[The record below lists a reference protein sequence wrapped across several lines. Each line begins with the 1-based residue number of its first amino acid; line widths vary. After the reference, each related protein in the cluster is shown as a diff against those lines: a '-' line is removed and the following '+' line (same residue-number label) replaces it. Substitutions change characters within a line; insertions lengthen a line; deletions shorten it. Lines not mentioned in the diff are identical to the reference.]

1 MEKTFKIDWDSLEE
15 VRGFFNQ
22 AKSRFFELN
31 RLATHTPSRH
41 ERNRRILEAAS
52 YIWDSDIS
60 DLYTGLKLDEEK
72 RYYVYAHLDTTKK
85 IAVGFAGLSTFAATL
100 GMGFFP
106 FYVGKGTGD
115 RCSEL
120 NRNETHRKVRE
131 RIQKFGKSP
140 EVFQVKKG
148 LTEQEAL
155 QYEAKL
161 VDIFGL
167 VTNKGYLTNLDEGLM
182 PEQRRSMYAEQFRAL
197 AKINRPLYKYAS
209 MKSCLP

>member
-1 MEKTFKIDWDSLEE
+1 MDKTFKIDWDSLDE

-31 RLATHTPSRH
+31 RIATHTPSRH
-41 ERNRRILEAAS
+41 ERNRKVLEAAS
-52 YIWDSDIS
+52 YIWGCDIS
-60 DLYTGLKLDEEK
+60 GLYEGLDLDERK

-85 IAVGFAGLSTFAATL
+85 IAIGFAGLSTFAATL

-131 RIQKFGKSP
+131 RIQKFGKAP

-148 LTEQEAL
+148 LTESEAL

-167 VTNKGYLTNLDEGLM
+167 VTNKGYLTNLDEGLS
-182 PEQRRSMYAEQFRAL
+182 PEKRRSCYPEQFRAL
-197 AKINRPLYKYAS
+197 ARVNRPLIGYAS